1 MQFEVA
7 TGNEEVFTKRL
18 SKLLRHDQLKT
29 EIRFGAA
36 FEDFREAGISF
47 PPTFK
52 YDKQSTTFDTSKKGR
67 APAWT
72 DRVLF
77 ASKDES
83 LIKATDYCSYDVR
96 TSDHRPVVASLLLKY
111 QEPQKTNA
119 K

>member
-1 MQFEVA
+1 MQFVVA
-7 TGNEEVFTKRL
+7 TGEEPVFEKRL

-67 APAWT
+67 ASAWT

-83 LIKATDYCSYDVR
+83 LIQALDYSAYDVR
-96 TSDHRPVVASLLLKY
+96 ASDHRPVVASLVLKY
-111 QEPQKTNA
+111 PEPPK
-119 K
+119 